1 MMGSGSWFRLAWCM
15 RRTSAVTATPEAAT
29 PRVLDAFE
37 VPTIAPFLSHRA
49 ATRVPLEILPIT
61 RIFRSHSVCTTTCWP
76 DSVWTHPAEPI
87 AMHTVHD
94 FISALRPPPN
104 PERSAWVH
112 ALTKLLFRPYLSIAP
127 ANRRRRHHA
136 ATQDIFAIVAR
147 PQLLQVPPLE
157 SRGWRGLSHSVSLS
171 RHA

>member
-1 MMGSGSWFRLAWCM
+1 MGSWAWFRLAWCM

-37 VPTIAPFLSHRA
+37 VPSIAPFPSHPS

-61 RIFRSHSVCTTTCWP
+61 RIFRSPSTCTTTCWP
-76 DSVWTHPAEPI
+76 ESVWTLPAEPI

-94 FISALRPPPN
+94 FISALLPPPN

-127 ANRRRRHHA
+127 SKQETSPPCSDPGHLRNCRQ
-136 ATQDIFAIVAR
+136 ATT
-147 PQLLQVPPLE
+147 
-157 SRGWRGLSHSVSLS
+157 LSGT
-171 RHA
+171 AP